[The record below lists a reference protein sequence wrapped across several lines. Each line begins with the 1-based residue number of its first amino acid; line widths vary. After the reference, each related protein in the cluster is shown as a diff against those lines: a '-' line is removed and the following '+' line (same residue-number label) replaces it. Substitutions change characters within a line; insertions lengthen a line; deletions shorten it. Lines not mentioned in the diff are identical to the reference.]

1 MGDWYFETMEYL
13 EQGGWVMVPLALC
26 SLAMWLLILDR
37 VLVFRRFGNRDLD
50 LATVL
55 HRVRGGGNGKPLPG
69 LRGELFGT
77 FLRDRFG
84 DPEVDRHVLKQIQE
98 SLRGA
103 LRSRLA
109 VIAVLAGVAPLLGL
123 LGTVLGMIHT
133 FEVISL
139 FGTGNARAMAG
150 GISMALVTTQ
160 AGLLV
165 AIPGLFISGFLARRA
180 RRLEN
185 SLDEFSHQLDR
196 LLTDP
201 ANYSESTSNAY
212 MEAGTA

>member
-1 MGDWYFETMEYL
+1 MGDWVFETMEYL
-13 EQGGWVMVPLALC
+13 EQGGWVMFPLALC

-37 VLVFRRFGNRDLD
+37 FLVFRRFSNRSLD

-55 HRVRGGGNGKPLPG
+55 HRVRGGGNGKPLHG
-69 LRGELFGT
+69 LRGELFGQ
-77 FLRDRFG
+77 FLKERFG

-109 VIAVLAGVAPLLGL
+109 VIAVLAGIAPLLGL

-196 LLTDP
+196 LLTQP
-201 ANYSESTSNAY
+201 TSYPTHPSNAY
-212 MEAGTA
+212 LEAESA